1 MKTES
6 LLIIAVTVMIAVA
19 CGTARQVVDQDG
31 VREYGEV
38 EDVTVSYGGTQ
49 IDANGYAVKKMTT
62 DSDKTITSYRTI
74 TEYLQGKVPG
84 LSIRE
89 IAGGEPQITIRG
101 VSSNTGNTNPLY
113 IVDGMQVGSITSLDP
128 NNIYSVEVLKDAS
141 ASLYGLQGANGVL
154 IFTTKGAHM
163 AEEQMEA
170 EKAAA
175 KAAAKEARKAKKSK

>member
-62 DSDKTITSYRTI
+62 NPLLGSM
-74 TEYLQGKVPG
+74 
-84 LSIRE
+84 SIRD
-89 IAGGEPQITIRG
+89 GRG
-101 VSSNTGNTNPLY
+101 FFP
-113 IVDGMQVGSITSLDP
+113 IVGRLLGQFSG
-128 NNIYSVEVLKDAS
+128 
-141 ASLYGLQGANGVL
+141 
-154 IFTTKGAHM
+154 F
-163 AEEQMEA
+163 
-170 EKAAA
+170 
-175 KAAAKEARKAKKSK
+175 